1 MTDIDE
7 DTAREWLER
16 WEVQQAGYVPDRN
29 AVFALMGDVIERL
42 AGGPRRIVD
51 LGCGP
56 GSLSARLLAR
66 FPDAEITAV
75 DADPVMLAL
84 GRATLGYAVR
94 WVSTDL
100 RDDGWTDAVGVTG
113 ADAVVSST
121 ALHWLPADGLA
132 GFCRGVAALLRPGGV
147 FLDFDTL
154 LADAD
159 DAPRLA
165 GAITDLRRERT
176 EERIRTVREDFAA
189 WWTAIEGEPGLA
201 GPVAQRAA
209 ATKVGGHGGSTLRQ
223 WEDAL
228 RGAGFGEV
236 GTVTQLLD
244 RRLLVALRSK
254 T

>member
-1 MTDIDE
+1 VTDIDE
-7 DTAREWLER
+7 TSARDWLER
-16 WEVQQAGYVPDRN
+16 WEVQQAGYVPDRED
-29 AVFALMGDVIERL
+29 VFALMGDVIERL
-42 AGGPRRIVD
+42 VGGPRRVVD

-66 FPDAEITAV
+66 FPEADITAV

-84 GRATLGYAVR
+84 GRATLGDAVR

-132 GFCRGVAALLRPGGV
+132 DVCRGVASLLRPGGV

-154 LADAD
+154 LADGD

-165 GAITDLRRERT
+165 EAITGLRRERT
-176 EERIRTVREDFAA
+176 EERIRTLREDFGA
-189 WWTAIEGEPGLA
+189 WWAAIEGDPGLA
-201 GPVAQRAA
+201 GPVAERASGPRL
-209 ATKVGGHGGSTLRQ
+209 GGHGGSTLRQ

-228 RGAGFGEV
+228 HAAGFTEV
-236 GTVTQLLD
+236 GTMTQLLD
-244 RRLLVALRSK
+244 RRLLVALR
-254 T
+254 